1 MKKIDFTTTL
11 RTGEVLRGTAEY
23 DREYWLYSPYDYARV
38 QLTGT
43 KSQLYFS
50 RDLVS
55 PLGAQGA
62 LSRSENLLVD
72 TLDEQGRAVERQF
85 ADLSGGLGVRTASI
99 SMQRANG
106 ARSSAALLRLS
117 RRQSSFLIA

>member
-85 ADLSGGLGVRTASI
+85 ADLSGGRPHCVDLDAAGEWGEVVR
-99 SMQRANG
+99 RALE
-106 ARSSAALLRLS
+106 AVEAAE
-117 RRQSSFLIA
+117 